1 MEYGSIHG
9 VQKRVSRLVLG
20 TMIISDQEERRED
33 SLALLDAALTL
44 GVNAL
49 DTAHVYAGGYS
60 ERGIGRWMEAKG
72 NREEVV
78 IISKGCHHNVDRKR
92 VTPFDLEADLMD
104 SLARL
109 RTDYVDAYLL
119 HRDDPDVPAGVMVEA
134 FNAHLEAGRIRAFG
148 GSNWTHQRIA
158 EANAYAKAH
167 GLVGFAASSPNY
179 GLAEQV
185 LDPWGPGCVSVS
197 GPDAD
202 EARRW
207 YLETNLPILAYS
219 SLGRGFF
226 SGRLDPDRPEAA
238 AEILDR
244 AAHTAYA
251 HPVNFER
258 LRRAQALAEERGCTV
273 PQIALAYVLTSP
285 LNVFPLVGAA
295 NGDELRQNVA
305 AFDIALT
312 PRERDW
318 LDLQV
323 ETR

>member
-1 MEYGSIHG
+1 MEYDSIHG
-9 VQKRVSRLVLG
+9 VEKRVSRLVLG
-20 TMIISDQEERRED
+20 TMIISDQEERREASID
-33 SLALLDAALTL
+33 LLDAALEL

-60 ERGIGRWMEAKG
+60 ERGIGRWIEARG

-78 IISKGCHHNVDRKR
+78 IISKGCHHNADRKR

-109 RTDYVDAYLL
+109 RTDYVDVYLL
-119 HRDDPDVPAGVMVEA
+119 HRDDPDVPVGVMVEA
-134 FNAHLEAGRIRAFG
+134 FNRHIEAGRIRAFG

-158 EANAYAKAH
+158 EANAYAEAH

-197 GPDAD
+197 GPNAED
-202 EARRW
+202 ARRW
-207 YLETNLPILAYS
+207 YRETNLPILAYS

-244 AAHTAYA
+244 AAYTAYA
-251 HPVNFER
+251 HPPNFER
-258 LRRAQALAEERGCTV
+258 LRRAQALAKERGCTV
-273 PQIALAYVLTSP
+273 PQIALAYVLTSS

-295 NGDELRQNVA
+295 NGDELHQNVV
-305 AFDIALT
+305 AFSIALT
-312 PRERDW
+312 PREREW
-318 LDLQV
+318 LDLLV